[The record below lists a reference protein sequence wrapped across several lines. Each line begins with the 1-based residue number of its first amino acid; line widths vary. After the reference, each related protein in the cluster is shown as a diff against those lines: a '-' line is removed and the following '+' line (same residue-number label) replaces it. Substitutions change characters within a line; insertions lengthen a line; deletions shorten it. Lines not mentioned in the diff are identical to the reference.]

1 MYALLCAVRAVNGVE
16 ERKVG
21 SNYRYIEDA
30 RKVAEDIKGIV
41 AYRVFDEAGIR
52 IYSKKIEIKG

>member
-1 MYALLCAVRAVNGVE
+1 MYALCCAVRAINGVE

-21 SNYRYIEDA
+21 NNYRYIEDA
-30 RKVAEDIKGIV
+30 RKAAENVKDVV

-52 IYSKKIEIKG
+52 IYSKRVEIKG

>member
-21 SNYRYIEDA
+21 NNYQYIEDA
-30 RKVAEDIKGIV
+30 RKVAEGVKDVV
-41 AYRVFDEAGIR
+41 AYRIFDEAGIR
-52 IYSKKIEIKG
+52 IYSKRVEKRG